1 MFWGFRRRTSPVTT
15 RVFVRRTSWPFPSQ
29 GRVEAAKLR
38 LLTALILCL
47 VAVAMPIGHA
57 VNNVHTFYL
66 GSSSVAGCSGK
77 CEGLA
82 TSSGTADTGTSQS
95 VAIGSSPALD
105 SGNGPDRTGTW
116 SLGSTFTLTGLT
128 TSGTSDI
135 IILIVVTNPQTI
147 TVSTSTPPSAS
158 GITFQATPR
167 QTYTPTNCAA
177 RMEEWI
183 GTTSAVLSSVTTT
196 ITLAGGTPTA
206 VSGQIIA
213 YTGAKEPTGT
223 IVNWAFDQA
232 SGFGTLSDQNS
243 KCSGGG
249 PNTPQLTTG
258 ITTLNANDLV
268 VGLFGSES
276 SITETGGGVPFNLR
290 ATVTA
295 TGDSNAIEDGG
306 TSGTGSQTCPF
317 GTNSN
322 RWLVICDALQSAVK
336 FYPVSPDVASST
348 TTGTP
353 STTSP
358 SGYAWVYNTAGIQS
372 GLTDIFTGTWQ
383 FDMTVAAGS
392 TTGAPVG
399 RLWITVW
406 QCGTNSLG
414 SCTFLF
420 KNWDTSTNNVI
431 GSTTA
436 TKYTWSSATQPTF
449 SGWSGK
455 YLAVEYW
462 TVIQYSG
469 STSATTATETTVST
483 ASDIITPNWDSAQS
497 LSGSLTLNSAEKTTY
512 IKILSAFL
520 TASSSLAE
528 KSSIFRSLSGALTS
542 ASNLA
547 EHTAF
552 LRSASASLASASSL
566 ADKLSF
572 FRSLIGFLT
581 RALSGAA
588 LNGIFRTLTD
598 SITIA
603 IGNLVANVDSGKLV
617 CNTSPRSCSTTV
629 TASWNMVSS
638 LAKQASFFRSLSDT
652 LTAAGSIAKGIGKAL
667 VASLGPSSS
676 LAQKNSLFRSVAGSF
691 GSATSLAKQDSIF
704 RSLAGSMSSVSSI
717 AAKNSLFRSLTGS

>member
-15 RVFVRRTSWPFPSQ
+15 RVFVRQTSWPFPSQ

-47 VAVAMPIGHA
+47 VALAMPISHA

-66 GSSSVAGCSGK
+66 GSSSLPGCTGK

-95 VAIGSSPALD
+95 VSIGSSPALD
-105 SGNGPDRTGTW
+105 SGGAPDRTGTW
-116 SLGSTFTLTGLT
+116 SSGSTFTITGLT
-128 TSGTSDI
+128 TSGTSDV
-135 IILIVVTNPQTI
+135 IILLVVTNPQSI
-147 TVSTSTPPSAS
+147 TVSTSTPPSASS

-183 GTTSAVLSSVTTT
+183 GTTSAALSSVTTT

-223 IVNWAFDQA
+223 AVNWAFDQA
-232 SGFGTLSDQNS
+232 SGFGTSSDQNS

-258 ITTLNANDLV
+258 VTTLNANDLV
-268 VGLFGSES
+268 LGLFGSES
-276 SITETGGGVPFNLR
+276 SITETGGGSPFILR
-290 ATVTA
+290 ATLAA

-317 GTNSN
+317 GSNSN

-336 FYPVSPDVASST
+336 FYPISPDVASST

-353 STTSP
+353 STMSP

-372 GLTDIFTGTWQ
+372 GLSDIFSGTWQ
-383 FDMTVAAGS
+383 FDMTVATSS
-392 TTGAPVG
+392 TTPVG

-436 TKYTWSSATQPTF
+436 TKYTWTSATQPTF

-462 TVIQYSG
+462 TVMQYSG
-469 STSATTATETTVST
+469 STSATTAAETTVST

-547 EHTAF
+547 EHT
-552 LRSASASLASASSL
+552 
-566 ADKLSF
+566 
-572 FRSLIGFLT
+572 
-581 RALSGAA
+581 
-588 LNGIFRTLTD
+588 
-598 SITIA
+598 
-603 IGNLVANVDSGKLV
+603 
-617 CNTSPRSCSTTV
+617 P
-629 TASWNMVSS
+629 
-638 LAKQASFFRSLSDT
+638 
-652 LTAAGSIAKGIGKAL
+652 
-667 VASLGPSSS
+667 
-676 LAQKNSLFRSVAGSF
+676 
-691 GSATSLAKQDSIF
+691 
-704 RSLAGSMSSVSSI
+704 
-717 AAKNSLFRSLTGS
+717 

>member
-1 MFWGFRRRTSPVTT
+1 
-15 RVFVRRTSWPFPSQ
+15 
-29 GRVEAAKLR
+29 
-38 LLTALILCL
+38 
-47 VAVAMPIGHA
+47 MPISHA

-66 GSSSVAGCSGK
+66 GSSSLPGCTGK

-105 SGNGPDRTGTW
+105 SGSAPDRTGTW
-116 SLGSTFTLTGLT
+116 SSGSTFTITGLT
-128 TSGTSDI
+128 TSGTSDV
-135 IILIVVTNPQTI
+135 IILLVVTNPQSI

-158 GITFQATPR
+158 GIAFQATPR
-167 QTYTPTNCAA
+167 QTYTPSNCAA

-183 GTTSAVLSSVTTT
+183 GTTSVALSSVTTT

-213 YTGAKEPTGT
+213 YTGAKEPTSSV
-223 IVNWAFDQA
+223 VNWAFDQA
-232 SGFGTLSDQNS
+232 SGFGTSSDQNS

-258 ITTLNANDLV
+258 VTTLNANDLV

-276 SITETGGGVPFNLR
+276 SITETGGGAPFNLR
-290 ATVTA
+290 ATVAA

-348 TTGTP
+348 ATGTP

-372 GLTDIFTGTWQ
+372 GLSDIFSGTWQ
-383 FDMTVAAGS
+383 FDMTVAASS
-392 TTGAPVG
+392 TTPVG

-436 TKYTWSSATQPTF
+436 TKYTWTSATQPTF

-462 TVIQYSG
+462 TVMQYSG

-566 ADKLSF
+566 AE
-572 FRSLIGFLT
+572 
-581 RALSGAA
+581 
-588 LNGIFRTLTD
+588 
-598 SITIA
+598 
-603 IGNLVANVDSGKLV
+603 
-617 CNTSPRSCSTTV
+617 SCH
-629 TASWNMVSS
+629 SS
-638 LAKQASFFRSLSDT
+638 DH
-652 LTAAGSIAKGIGKAL
+652 
-667 VASLGPSSS
+667 
-676 LAQKNSLFRSVAGSF
+676 
-691 GSATSLAKQDSIF
+691 
-704 RSLAGSMSSVSSI
+704 
-717 AAKNSLFRSLTGS
+717 